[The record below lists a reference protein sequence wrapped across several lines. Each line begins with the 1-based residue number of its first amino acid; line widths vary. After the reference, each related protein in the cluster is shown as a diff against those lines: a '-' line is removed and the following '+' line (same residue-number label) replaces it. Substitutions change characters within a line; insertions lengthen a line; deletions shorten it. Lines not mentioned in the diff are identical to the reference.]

1 MDVMVI
7 NQPIV
12 LFDGVCNLC
21 NSSVQFIIKHDE
33 ENKFLFSSLQSEK
46 GQELLRNFHLPVNDF
61 DTFVLVEKDKY
72 YTKSTAALRV
82 LKHLGKKW
90 RMAYACI
97 IIPKPIRDFVYS
109 IIARNRYK
117 IWGKQES
124 CWLPT
129 PELQKRF
136 L

>member
-1 MDVMVI
+1 MNSGI
-7 NQPIV
+7 YKQPIV

-21 NSSVQFIIKHDE
+21 NASVQFIISHDKT
-33 ENKFLFSSLQSEK
+33 NKFLFTSLQSEK
-46 GQELLRNFHLPVNDF
+46 GQELLRGFNLPLNDF
-61 DTFVLVEKDKY
+61 DTFVLVENGHC

-82 LKHLGKKW
+82 LRLLGGKW
-90 RMAYACI
+90 RFFYGCI
-97 IIPKPIRDFVYS
+97 IIPKPLRDLVYS
-109 IIARNRYK
+109 IVAKNRYK